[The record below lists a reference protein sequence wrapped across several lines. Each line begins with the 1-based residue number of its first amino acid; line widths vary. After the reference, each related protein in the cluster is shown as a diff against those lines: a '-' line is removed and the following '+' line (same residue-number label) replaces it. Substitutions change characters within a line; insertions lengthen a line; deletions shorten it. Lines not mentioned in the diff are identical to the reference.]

1 MKYLKTIGLHLMTA
15 CVYFT
20 VTQLLITAI
29 FQITAQQGSKAQ
41 FLPFDIEIIVLGFSV
56 VMALIQ
62 DVFKIKKLSFAVKLL
77 IHFLL
82 SMASFFGLFALVT
95 GQITNF
101 KAVLILM
108 SGTATVYAVFAGIA
122 SLIYVLRKKKAEK
135 NKEYTPVFR
144 DKKN

>member
-1 MKYLKTIGLHLMTA
+1 MKYLKIIGSHFMRA

-20 VTQLLITAI
+20 FTQLLITAI
-29 FQITAQQGSKAQ
+29 FQISAKDGSKGQ
-41 FLPFDIEIIVLGFSV
+41 FLLFDIELIILGFSV

-82 SMASFFGLFALVT
+82 TMASFFGLYALVT

-101 KAVLILM
+101 KAVLTLM
-108 SGTATVYAVFAGIA
+108 AVTATVYAVFAGIA
-122 SLIYVLRKKKAEK
+122 ALVYVLRKNKADK
-135 NKEYTPVFR
+135 NKEYTPVFKE
-144 DKKN
+144 KKN